1 MKARYVTPTT
11 SLFYGAKV
19 ETDGGE
25 EKEIGPF
32 GNKLGPF
39 VLRRVEKISLSLAD
53 ARSQKSSQIK
63 SD

>member
-39 VLRRVEKISLSLAD
+39 VLRRAENLVSC
-53 ARSQKSSQIK
+53 
-63 SD
+63 

>member
-25 EKEIGPF
+25 EK
-32 GNKLGPF
+32 KSARLG
-39 VLRRVEKISLSLAD
+39 IN
-53 ARSQKSSQIK
+53 
-63 SD
+63 